1 MGMEDIFAQ
10 LSQQAINGL
19 TIGGVY
25 ALIAIGYTMVYG
37 VLSMLN
43 FAHGE
48 LYMIGGFTG
57 WWVLQLFTVNHVP
70 VMNAAL
76 LISLMLVIA
85 MGGSAL
91 LGVVIERIAYRPLR
105 KAPRMNLLLSSLG
118 VSIFI
123 QNFILYYQGAKVK
136 VFHISHLIPEGLRTF
151 EIGGVVIS
159 FMRLMVIVICFLLM
173 VLLTLTI
180 KKTTIGRS
188 IRATAQDIEAAAFMG
203 IDTNKVIVTVF
214 VIGSALGGAA
224 GLLVSLLFTQVDYY
238 VGLQAGLKG
247 FTAAVL
253 GGIGSIPGAMAG
265 GILLGLSE
273 AMAVTFFP
281 SAYKDVVAFVILI
294 AILIFRPQGLWGEK
308 VREKV

>member
-1 MGMEDIFAQ
+1 MGMEEIFAQ
-10 LSQQAINGL
+10 LSQQVINGL

-48 LYMIGGFTG
+48 LYMVGGFVG
-57 WWVLQLFTVNHVP
+57 WWVLQIFTVNHVP

-76 LISLMLVIA
+76 LISLMLVAA
-85 MGGSAL
+85 MAGSAL
-91 LGVVIERIAYRPLR
+91 LGVLIERIAYRPLR
-105 KAPRMNLLLSSLG
+105 RAPRMNLLLSSLG

-123 QNFILYYQGAKVK
+123 QNFVLYFQGAKVK
-136 VFHISHLIPEGLRTF
+136 VFHVSQLIPEGLRTF
-151 EIGGVVIS
+151 QVGGVVIS
-159 FMRLMVIVICFLLM
+159 FMRLLVIVVCFLLM
-173 VLLTLTI
+173 LLLTLTI
-180 KKTTIGRS
+180 KKTAMGRS

-203 IDTNKVIVTVF
+203 IDTNRVIVSVF

-265 GILLGLSE
+265 GLLLGLSE

-281 SAYKDVVAFVILI
+281 AAYKDVVAFVILI
-294 AILIFRPQGLWGEK
+294 VILIFRPQGLWGEK
-308 VREKV
+308 LREKV

>member
-1 MGMEDIFAQ
+1 MEDIFGQ
-10 LSQQAINGL
+10 LSQQAINGI

-57 WWVLQLFTVNHVP
+57 WWVLQIFSVNHVP

-76 LISLMLVIA
+76 LISLMIILS
-85 MGGSAL
+85 MGISAL
-91 LGVVIERIAYRPLR
+91 LGLLIERIAYRPLR
-105 KAPRMNLLLSSLG
+105 NAPRMNLLLSSLG

-123 QNFILYYQGAKVK
+123 QNFILYFQGAKVK
-136 VFHISHLIPEGLRTF
+136 VFHISHLIPEGVRTF
-151 EIGGVVIS
+151 HIGGVVIS
-159 FMRLMVIVICFLLM
+159 FMRILVIVICFILM
-173 VLLTLTI
+173 VLLTLII
-180 KKTTIGRS
+180 KKTNIGKS

-203 IDTNKVIVTVF
+203 IDTDRIIVIVF
-214 VIGSALGGAA
+214 LIGSALGGAA
-224 GLLVSLLFTQVDYY
+224 GILVSLLFTQVDYY
-238 VGLQAGLKG
+238 VGFQAGLKG

-265 GILLGLSE
+265 GLLLGVCE

-281 SAYKDVVAFVILI
+281 SAYKDVVAFTILI
-294 AILIFRPQGLWGEK
+294 LVLIFRPQGLMGERI
-308 VREKV
+308 REKV

>member
-1 MGMEDIFAQ
+1 MEDILGQ
-10 LSQQAINGL
+10 LSQQLINGL

-57 WWVLQLFTVNHVP
+57 WWVLQIFSVNHIP

-76 LISLMLVIA
+76 LISLMIIIA
-85 MGGSAL
+85 MAVSAL
-91 LGVVIERIAYRPLR
+91 LGLIIERIAYRPLR

-123 QNFILYYQGAKVK
+123 QNFILYFQGAKVK
-136 VFHISHLIPEGLRTF
+136 VFHISPLIPEGLRTIH
-151 EIGGVVIS
+151 IGDVVIS
-159 FMRLMVIVICFLLM
+159 FMRIMVIAVCFILMVALTVI
-173 VLLTLTI
+173 I
-180 KKTTIGRS
+180 KRTNIGKS
-188 IRATAQDIEAAAFMG
+188 IRATAQDLEAAAFMG
-203 IDTNKVIVTVF
+203 IDTNRVIVSVF
-214 VIGSALGGAA
+214 LIGSALGGAA
-224 GLLVSLLFTQVDYY
+224 GILVSLLFTQVDYY

-265 GILLGLSE
+265 GILLGVCE

-281 SAYKDVVAFVILI
+281 SAYKDVVAFFILI
-294 AILIFRPQGLWGEK
+294 AVLIFRPQGLWGERI
-308 VREKV
+308 REKV

>member
-1 MGMEDIFAQ
+1 MEDILGQ
-10 LSQQAINGL
+10 LSQQAINGI

-57 WWVLQLFTVNHVP
+57 WWVLQIFSVNHVP

-76 LISLMLVIA
+76 LISLMIILS
-85 MGGSAL
+85 MGMSAL
-91 LGVVIERIAYRPLR
+91 LGLVIERIAYRPLR
-105 KAPRMNLLLSSLG
+105 NAPRMNLLLSSLG

-123 QNFILYYQGAKVK
+123 QNFILYFQGAKVK
-136 VFHISHLIPEGLRTF
+136 VFHISHLIPEAVRTF
-151 EIGGVVIS
+151 HVGGVVIS
-159 FMRLMVIVICFLLM
+159 FMRILVICVCFFLM
-173 VLLTLTI
+173 VLLTLII
-180 KKTTIGRS
+180 KKTNMGKS

-203 IDTNKVIVTVF
+203 IDTDKIIVIVF
-214 VIGSALGGAA
+214 LIGSALGGAA
-224 GLLVSLLFTQVDYY
+224 GILVSLLFTQVDYY
-238 VGLQAGLKG
+238 VGFQAGLKG

-265 GILLGLSE
+265 GLLLGICE

-281 SAYKDVVAFVILI
+281 SAYKDVVAFTILI
-294 AILIFRPQGLWGEK
+294 TVLIFRPHGLMGEK
-308 VREKV
+308 IREKV

>member
-1 MGMEDIFAQ
+1 MEDIDGQ
-10 LSQQAINGL
+10 LSQQVINGI

-57 WWVLQLFTVNHVP
+57 WWVLQIFSVNHVP

-76 LISLMLVIA
+76 LISLMIILS
-85 MGGSAL
+85 MGMSAL
-91 LGVVIERIAYRPLR
+91 LGLLIERIAYRPLR
-105 KAPRMNLLLSSLG
+105 NAPRMNLLLSSLG

-123 QNFILYYQGAKVK
+123 QNFILYFQGAKVK
-136 VFHISHLIPEGLRTF
+136 VFHVSHLIPDGLRTIH
-151 EIGGVVIS
+151 IGGTVIS
-159 FMRLMVIVICFLLM
+159 FMRILVIAVCFLLM
-173 VLLTLTI
+173 ILLTLII
-180 KKTTIGRS
+180 KKTNMGKA

-203 IDTNKVIVTVF
+203 IDTDKIIVKVF
-214 VIGSALGGAA
+214 LIGSALGGAA
-224 GLLVSLLFTQVDYY
+224 GVLVSLLFTQVDYY
-238 VGLQAGLKG
+238 VGFQAGLKG

-265 GILLGLSE
+265 GLLLGLCE
-273 AMAVTFFP
+273 ALAVTFFP

-294 AILIFRPQGLWGEK
+294 GVLIFRPQGLMGERI
-308 VREKV
+308 REKV

>member
-1 MGMEDIFAQ
+1 MEDILGQ
-10 LSQQAINGL
+10 LSQQVINGL

-48 LYMIGGFTG
+48 LYMIGGFIG

-76 LISLMLVIA
+76 LISLMLIIA

-91 LGVVIERIAYRPLR
+91 LGVAIERIAYRPLR
-105 KAPRMNLLLSSLG
+105 NAPRINLLLSSLG

-123 QNFILYYQGAKVK
+123 QNFILYFQGAKVK
-136 VFHISHLIPEGLRTF
+136 VFHVSQLIPEGLRTF
-151 EIGGVVIS
+151 QVGDVIVS
-159 FMRLMVIVICFLLM
+159 FMRLLVIVVCFILM
-173 VLLTLTI
+173 LILTLTI
-180 KKTTIGRS
+180 KKTAMGRS

-203 IDTNKVIVTVF
+203 IDTNRVIVTVF

-253 GGIGSIPGAMAG
+253 GGIGSIPGAMVG
-265 GILLGLSE
+265 GLLLGLSE
-273 AMAVTFFP
+273 SLAVTFFP
-281 SAYKDVVAFVILI
+281 SAYKDVVAFLILI

-308 VREKV
+308 LREKV

>member
-1 MGMEDIFAQ
+1 MEDIFGQ
-10 LSQQAINGL
+10 LSQQAINGI

-57 WWVLQLFTVNHVP
+57 WWVLQIFSINHVP

-76 LISLMLVIA
+76 LISLMIVLSMAV
-85 MGGSAL
+85 SAL
-91 LGVVIERIAYRPLR
+91 LGLAIERIAYRPLR

-123 QNFILYYQGAKVK
+123 QNFILYFQGAKVK
-136 VFHISHLIPEGLRTF
+136 VFHISHLIPEGIRTF
-151 EIGGVVIS
+151 HVGGVVIS
-159 FMRLMVIVICFLLM
+159 FMRIIVILACFFLMVI
-173 VLLTLTI
+173 LTLII
-180 KKTTIGRS
+180 KKTNIGKS

-203 IDTNKVIVTVF
+203 IDTDKIIVIVF
-214 VIGSALGGAA
+214 LIGSALGGAA
-224 GLLVSLLFTQVDYY
+224 GILVSLLFTQVDYY
-238 VGLQAGLKG
+238 VGFQAGLKG

-265 GILLGLSE
+265 GLLLGICE

-281 SAYKDVVAFVILI
+281 SAYKDVVAFAILI
-294 AILIFRPQGLWGEK
+294 AVLIFRPQGLMGERI
-308 VREKV
+308 REKV

>member
-1 MGMEDIFAQ
+1 MEDIFAQ
-10 LSQQAINGL
+10 LSQQAINGI

-57 WWVLQLFTVNHVP
+57 WWVLQLFSINHVP

-76 LISLMLVIA
+76 LISLMILIA
-85 MGGSAL
+85 MGISAL
-91 LGVVIERIAYRPLR
+91 LGVVIERVAYRPLR
-105 KAPRMNLLLSSLG
+105 KAPRINLLLSSLG

-123 QNFILYYQGAKVK
+123 QNFILYFQGAKVK
-136 VFHISHLIPEGLRTF
+136 VFHISQLIPQGLRVF
-151 EIGGVVIS
+151 HVAGVSIS
-159 FMRLMVIVICFLLM
+159 FMRIFVIVICFLLM
-173 VLLTLTI
+173 VLLTLII
-180 KKTTIGRS
+180 KRTNIGKA

-203 IDTNKVIVTVF
+203 IDTDKVIVIVF
-214 VIGSALGGAA
+214 LMGSALGGAA
-224 GLLVSLLFTQVDYY
+224 GILVSLLFTQVDYY
-238 VGLQAGLKG
+238 VGFQAGLKG

-265 GILLGLSE
+265 GLMLGLCE

-281 SAYKDVVAFVILI
+281 SAYKDVVAFLILI
-294 AILIFRPQGLWGEK
+294 AVLIFRPQGLLGEK
-308 VREKV
+308 IREKV

>member
-1 MGMEDIFAQ
+1 MEDIFGQ
-10 LSQQAINGL
+10 LSQQVINGI

-57 WWVLQLFTVNHVP
+57 WWVLQIFSVNHVP

-76 LISLMLVIA
+76 LISLMIILS
-85 MGGSAL
+85 MGMSAL
-91 LGVVIERIAYRPLR
+91 LGLLIERIAYRPLR
-105 KAPRMNLLLSSLG
+105 NAPRMNLLLSSLG

-123 QNFILYYQGAKVK
+123 QNFILYFQGAKVK
-136 VFHISHLIPEGLRTF
+136 VFHISHLIPDSLRTF
-151 EIGGVVIS
+151 QIGGVVIS
-159 FMRLMVIVICFLLM
+159 FMRIFVIVTCFLLM
-173 VLLTLTI
+173 ILLTLII
-180 KKTTIGRS
+180 KKTNMGKS
-188 IRATAQDIEAAAFMG
+188 IRATAQDLEAAAFMG
-203 IDTNKVIVTVF
+203 IDTNKIIMIVF
-214 VIGSALGGAA
+214 LMGSALGGAA
-224 GLLVSLLFTQVDYY
+224 GILVSLLFTQVDYY
-238 VGLQAGLKG
+238 VGFQAGLKG

-265 GILLGLSE
+265 GLLLGLCE
-273 AMAVTFFP
+273 ALAVTFFP

-294 AILIFRPQGLWGEK
+294 GVLIFRPQGLMGERI
-308 VREKV
+308 REKV

>member
-1 MGMEDIFAQ
+1 MEDILGQ
-10 LSQQAINGL
+10 LAQQAVNGI

-48 LYMIGGFTG
+48 IYMVGGFVG
-57 WWVLQLFTVNHVP
+57 WWVLQIFSVNHVP

-76 LISLMLVIA
+76 LISFMIVLS
-85 MGGSAL
+85 MGISAL
-91 LGVVIERIAYRPLR
+91 LGFLIERIAYRPLR
-105 KAPRMNLLLSSLG
+105 NAPRMNLLLSSFG

-123 QNFILYYQGAKVK
+123 QNFVLYFQGAKVK
-136 VFHISHLIPEGLRTF
+136 VFHISHLIPEGLRVF
-151 EIGGVVIS
+151 HIGGVVIS
-159 FMRLMVIVICFLLM
+159 FMRILVIVTCFICM
-173 VLLTLTI
+173 VVLTLII
-180 KKTTIGRS
+180 KKTNIGKS

-203 IDTNKVIVTVF
+203 INTDKIIVIVF
-214 VIGSALGGAA
+214 LIGSALGGAA
-224 GLLVSLLFTQVDYY
+224 GILVSLLFTQVDYY
-238 VGLQAGLKG
+238 VGFQAGIKG

-265 GILLGLSE
+265 GILLGLCE

-294 AILIFRPQGLWGEK
+294 AVLIFRPQGLMGEK
-308 VREKV
+308 IREKV

>member
-1 MGMEDIFAQ
+1 MEDISGQLAQ
-10 LSQQAINGL
+10 QFINGL

-57 WWVLQLFTVNHVP
+57 WWVLQIFSVHHVP

-76 LISLMLVIA
+76 LISLMILASMAV
-85 MGGSAL
+85 SAL
-91 LGVVIERIAYRPLR
+91 LGFAVERIAYRPLR
-105 KAPRMNLLLSSLG
+105 GAPRMNLLLSSLG

-123 QNFILYYQGAKVK
+123 QNFILYFQGAKVK
-136 VFHISHLIPEGLRTF
+136 VFHVSHLIPAALRSV

-159 FMRLMVIVICFLLM
+159 FMRILVIVVCFVLM
-173 VLLTLTI
+173 LALTLII
-180 KKTTIGRS
+180 KKTNIGKS
-188 IRATAQDIEAAAFMG
+188 IRATAQDIEAASFMG
-203 IDTNKVIVTVF
+203 IDTNKIIITVF
-214 VIGSALGGAA
+214 LIGSALGGAA
-224 GLLVSLLFTQVDYY
+224 GILVSLLFTQVDYY
-238 VGLQAGLKG
+238 VGFQAGLKG

-265 GILLGLSE
+265 GLLLGICE
-273 AMAVTFFP
+273 ALAVTFFP
-281 SAYKDVVAFVILI
+281 SAYKDVVAFTILI
-294 AILIFRPQGLWGEK
+294 LVLIFRPQGLLGEK
-308 VREKV
+308 IREKV

>member
-1 MGMEDIFAQ
+1 MEDIFGQ
-10 LSQQAINGL
+10 LAQQAVNGI

-48 LYMIGGFTG
+48 IYMIGGFAG
-57 WWVLQLFTVNHVP
+57 WWVLQIFSVNHVP

-76 LISLMLVIA
+76 LISLMIILS
-85 MGGSAL
+85 MGISAL
-91 LGVVIERIAYRPLR
+91 LGLLIERIAYRPLR
-105 KAPRMNLLLSSLG
+105 NAPRMNLLLSSFG

-123 QNFILYYQGAKVK
+123 QNFILYFQGAKVK
-136 VFHISHLIPEGLRTF
+136 VFHVSHLIPEGLRVF
-151 EIGGVVIS
+151 HIGGIVIS
-159 FMRLMVIVICFLLM
+159 FMRILVIVVCFLCM
-173 VLLTLTI
+173 VVLTVII
-180 KKTTIGRS
+180 KKTNIGKS

-203 IDTNKVIVTVF
+203 IDTDKIIVIVF
-214 VIGSALGGAA
+214 LIGSALGGAA
-224 GLLVSLLFTQVDYY
+224 GILVSLLFTQVDYY
-238 VGLQAGLKG
+238 VGFQAGIKG

-265 GILLGLSE
+265 GILLGLCE

-294 AILIFRPQGLWGEK
+294 AVLIFRPQGLMGEK
-308 VREKV
+308 IREKV

>member
-1 MGMEDIFAQ
+1 MEDILSQ
-10 LSQQAINGL
+10 LSQQLVNGI

-57 WWVLQLFTVNHVP
+57 WWVLQLFSINHVP

-76 LISLMLVIA
+76 LISLMIIIS
-85 MGGSAL
+85 MGVSAL
-91 LGVVIERIAYRPLR
+91 LGFAVERIAYRPLR

-123 QNFILYYQGAKVK
+123 QNFILYFQGAKVK
-136 VFHISHLIPEGLRTF
+136 VFHISHLIPDGLRTF
-151 EIGGVVIS
+151 EIGGVVLS
-159 FMRLMVIVICFLLM
+159 FMRILVIVVCFILM
-173 VLLTLTI
+173 VLLTLII
-180 KKTTIGRS
+180 KKTAIGKS

-203 IDTNKVIVTVF
+203 IDTNRVIVSVF
-214 VIGSALGGAA
+214 LIGSALGGAA
-224 GLLVSLLFTQVDYY
+224 GVLVSLLFTQVDYY

-265 GILLGLSE
+265 GLLLGISE

-281 SAYKDVVAFVILI
+281 SAYKDVVAFIILI
-294 AILIFRPQGLWGEK
+294 AVLIFRPHGLWGEK
-308 VREKV
+308 LREKV